1 MERVDMSI
9 RMMTWAFHDSP
20 QDLSPAQLVLLLALA
35 DGADDE
41 GNVRYLRDTS
51 QEALARKSRMSRKSV
66 QRATDNLVE
75 RGILV
80 RSQASV
86 LDPYE
91 YRILSGQ
98 SDASS
103 MRQSVPSDASD
114 SRIALSID
122 GSNGRANKR
131 KGNAK
136 PIPADWAPS
145 LHHRS
150 QAAEKGLDVE
160 LEAEA
165 FRAHAEANDRRV
177 VVWDAAFRQWLIK
190 ARPVQTLAGGGF
202 QW

>member
-1 MERVDMSI
+1 MERVGMSI
-9 RMMTWAFHDSP
+9 RMMSWAFHDSP
-20 QDLSPAQLVLLLALA
+20 QDLSPAQLVVLLALA

-41 GNVRYLRDTS
+41 GHVRYLRDTS
-51 QEALARKSRMSRKSV
+51 QEALARKSRMSKKSV

-98 SDASS
+98 SVAST
-103 MRQSVPSDASD
+103 MRQSVPNEATDC
-114 SRIALSID
+114 RIALSID
-122 GSNGRANKR
+122 GSNSRGRKR
-131 KGNAK
+131 KGSAT
-136 PIPADWAPS
+136 PIPDDWSPS
-145 LHHRS
+145 EAHRS
-150 QAAEKGLDVE
+150 QAAEKGLDIQ
-160 LEAEA
+160 LEADA